1 MPVSHRALPRA
12 LKLTYDEY
20 VALPLDDGRRHEI
33 LDGELCVTPL
43 PLIRHQAVSRN
54 LQRILDHH
62 VLENKLGELFDAP
75 VDLILARTTITVPD
89 LAFVR
94 GNRKSIITEKAI
106 EGPPDLV
113 VEIVAPSSR
122 KQDRVIK
129 ARLYSRYR
137 VREYW
142 IVDPDARTLDILE
155 LRGRAYHRAARFAGA
170 VKARSK
176 TLPGLEIDLGKVWT

>member
-1 MPVSHRALPRA
+1 MPRA
-12 LKLTYDEY
+12 LKLTYEDY
-20 VALPLDDGRRHEI
+20 AALPLADGRRYEI
-33 LDGELCVTPL
+33 LDGELYMTPS

-62 VLENKLGELFDAP
+62 ILENELGELFDAP

-89 LAFVR
+89 LVFVR
-94 GNRKSIITEKAI
+94 GDRKSIITEKAI
-106 EGPPDLV
+106 EGAPDVV
-113 VEIVAPSSR
+113 VEIVSPSSR
-122 KQDRVIK
+122 KQDLVIK

-142 IVDPDARTLDILE
+142 IVDPDARTLDVLE

-176 TLPGLEIDLGKVWT
+176 MFPGLEIDLGKVWA